1 MKLDINHVS
10 THIIFL
16 LFDSI
21 EFIVGTEYI
30 WDINMQC
37 CINNFFLQISRK
49 DIIKKIYLYKRSM
62 IKKKKLFRII
72 YIYIYNIKYKNQ
84 VN

>member
-30 WDINMQC
+30 LDINMQC

-62 IKKKKLFRII
+62 IKKN
-72 YIYIYNIKYKNQ
+72 YSE
-84 VN
+84 